1 MHRGTIQFPDLLPA
15 RSLFV
20 PCQLGDT
27 LLQSGHLAVAL
38 LPSALPPTHPGVPPT
53 AAQPKPLLN
62 LPSSLV
68 PGERP
73 VPLLNAVLG
82 PLGHGPP
89 STPTK
94 THTPAQRVQ
103 FALLGGI
110 CPGPQRKQ
118 GVCPHPS
125 PACVVGS
132 QLLSRCLAGCRCSI
146 NAERPAAPSQ
156 AAPAC
161 RPGPPPS
168 TQAPPL
174 LVQYNPGRLQL
185 TAANLAFDSHVCM

>member
-1 MHRGTIQFPDLLPA
+1 MHRGIIQFPDLLPA

-62 LPSSLV
+62 PPSSLV

-73 VPLLNAVLG
+73 VPLLDAVLG

-94 THTPAQRVQ
+94 PHTPAQR
-103 FALLGGI
+103 A
-110 CPGPQRKQ
+110 
-118 GVCPHPS
+118 VCPPGGH
-125 PACVVGS
+125 
-132 QLLSRCLAGCRCSI
+132 LSRAPEKAGCV
-146 NAERPAAPSQ
+146 
-156 AAPAC
+156 
-161 RPGPPPS
+161 PPP
-168 TQAPPL
+168 Q
-174 LVQYNPGRLQL
+174 PGMCSWLSVAEQVSGWMQVLNQCRTTGCPISGCSRL
-185 TAANLAFDSHVCM
+185 